1 MKKYLPYLCL
11 ASLATILAACSTNTE
26 QSSSS
31 QGGASSE
38 SSSSVSSVES
48 SVESSSET
56 SSESPSKPS
65 SSSPAPVVEKG
76 KINSITSLGQY
87 TNLYVVLSGVAK
99 DDSYDVGDNVTLSF
113 TAGTYFSSEYAP
125 SATYVYVNA
134 VEYHPTLDISGK
146 SMSLTFAMPKGGVD
160 IVYLYSSATEDAT
173 NGITWS
179 ISNLGSFKVYGL
191 NTEKKYSSPDFYLVG
206 PSNQILNSV
215 SCLLDNETTASI
227 YPYMTESNG
236 VYNVSASA
244 SSASGA
250 THATL
255 TLNAITSQE
264 YNITYT
270 GLDSASYDATKSIV
284 PSTAYSGKKVTIT
297 VASVASA
304 YISSMTIT
312 DASGNLVTTALNGS
326 ATFTMPESNISVNV
340 TFADLKRA
348 NVVISNDFA
357 SYVKDY
363 YFVDAT
369 TKEHSLYFQP
379 GAYAFFHVVMTDSS
393 HKVSSIKF
401 DGIAATYI
409 SETAVT
415 IDGVSYPD
423 YCATIYTAASST
435 GNISVDVQEIV
446 TFDATFD
453 ISGESYIKD
462 KYFMEYK
469 GYSQV
474 KKDGF
479 SVTPGESLTL
489 YVVLNSSACQ
499 VTSLLF
505 DGTADQYASYSTTT
519 EGYYCYV
526 ANYDVPADA
535 TSLEITIA
543 VGEKVTFAPTVNVT
557 SPDGSVKET
566 YFQDYNTNAKIE
578 DPKFAAGDSFYFY
591 IVLNSSAYY
600 VTSFTINGNAATPIP
615 TSVYSDG
622 VYYTA
627 YYAFS
632 TIASGATS
640 LAVSATVE
648 AKPSATVSVASGSES
663 YISEYYFNSQNKTD
677 FTYVPGSSI
686 YLSII
691 LASEDYEVTSLKV
704 NDVEMV
710 ESVTY
715 YTETFGSLS
724 YSVPAGTTNL
734 EITITAGVMTE

>member
-87 TNLYVVLSGVAK
+87 TNLYVVLGGVAK

-125 SATYVYVNA
+125 SATYVYVND
-134 VEYHPTLDISGK
+134 VEYHPTLDTSGK

-191 NTEKKYSSPDFYLVG
+191 NTEKKYSSPDFYLVP

-215 SCLLDNETTASI
+215 SCLLDNETEASI
-227 YPYMTESNG
+227 YPTSTESNG
-236 VYNVSASA
+236 VYNVSAYA
-244 SSASGA
+244 TNASGA

-255 TLNAITSQE
+255 TLNTITSQE
-264 YNITYT
+264 YGITYT
-270 GLDSASYDATKSIV
+270 GLNSDKYDAANSTV
-284 PSTAYSGKKVTIT
+284 PSTAYSGKKVTIK

-312 DASGNLVTTALNGS
+312 DASGNPVTTALNGS